1 MRVLFVT
8 SECLPY
14 VKTGGLGD
22 VAGALPGALREVGV
36 DVRVLLPGYPGVL
49 ERLEN
54 TKVLRDLRGLP
65 GLPSASPARLVS
77 GRGVD
82 GGTVYALDIPSFFGR
97 KGNPYLGPD
106 GKDWSDNH
114 LRFAALGRVAALIGL
129 AGDGGTGRAAWK
141 PDVLHGHDWQAGL
154 AAAHLHFPLW
164 PLAGLKRPGTV
175 FTIHNLAFQGLFPA
189 DTVPTLGL
197 PWDGFTPQGFE
208 FYSQLSFLKAG
219 LVYSDRLTTV
229 SPTYATEIQGEI
241 FGFGMD
247 GLLRARADVLHGI
260 LNGIDTA
267 AWDPASDPQISAH
280 YDADS
285 LPAKEANKADL
296 QRAFGLSPDIHA
308 PLFGIVSRLTDQK
321 GIDLVVQAIPH
332 LMARGAQLAVLGT
345 GTAALEQA
353 LAGAARHYP
362 GRVGLVL
369 GYDEALSHRLQAGVD
384 VLMVPSRFEPC
395 GLTQMYALRYGTLP
409 LVSRVGGLADTVTDC
424 TDDALSD
431 GTATGFTFG
440 PVTVPALLNAID
452 RALALHPQTDRW
464 RRVQRSAMARDV
476 SWAASARHYVDTY
489 RAAIAAADPSG
500 IPST

>member
-22 VAGALPGALREVGV
+22 VAGALPAALRAENV
-36 DVRVLLPGYPGVL
+36 DVRTLIPGYPGVL

-54 TKVLRDLRGLP
+54 IKVLRDLRGLP
-65 GLPSASPARLVS
+65 GLPSAAPARLVA

-82 GGTVYALDIPSFFGR
+82 GGILYALDIPSFFGR

-106 GKDWSDNH
+106 GRDWSDNH

-129 AGDGGTGRAAWK
+129 DGDGGEKRAGWK

-164 PLAGLKRPGTV
+164 PLAGHRRPGTV
-175 FTIHNLAFQGLFPA
+175 FTIHNLAFQGLFA
-189 DTVPTLGL
+189 AKTVPTLGL

-219 LVYSDRLTTV
+219 LVFSDRLTTV

-247 GLLRARADVLHGI
+247 GLLRARADVLDGI
-260 LNGIDTA
+260 LNGIDTD
-267 AWDPASDPQISAH
+267 AWDPVRDPHLAGH
-280 YDADS
+280 YDDS
-285 LPAKEANKADL
+285 SLNAKEVNKADI
-296 QRAFGLSPDIHA
+296 QRAFGLSPDLQA

-332 LMARGAQLAVLGT
+332 IVARGGQLAVLGT
-345 GTAALEQA
+345 GAAALEQA

-395 GLTQMYALRYGTLP
+395 GLTQMYALRYGSLP

-424 TDDALSD
+424 TDDALAD
-431 GTATGFTFG
+431 GRATGFTFG
-440 PVTVPALLNAID
+440 PVTAPALINAID
-452 RALALHPQTDRW
+452 RALALYPQTERW
-464 RRVQRSAMARDV
+464 RGVQRAAMARDV
-476 SWAASARHYVDTY
+476 SWAASARHYVETY
-489 RAAIAAADPSG
+489 RAAITAAQG
-500 IPST
+500 

>member
-1 MRVLFVT
+1 MRVLFVS

-22 VAGALPGALREVGV
+22 VVGALPAALRAEGV

-49 ERLEN
+49 DRLEN
-54 TKVLRDLRGLP
+54 VKILRDLRGLP
-65 GLPSASPARLVS
+65 GLASGAPARLLS

-82 GGTVYALDIPSFFGR
+82 GGVVYAVDIPAFYGR

-129 AGDGGTGRAAWK
+129 DGDGAKGKGKGAWV

-164 PLAGLKRPGTV
+164 PLAGAKRPGTV

-189 DTVPTLGL
+189 DMVPTLGL
-197 PWDGFTPQGFE
+197 SWDGFTPQGYE
-208 FYSQLSFLKAG
+208 FHNQLSFLKAG
-219 LVYSDRLTTV
+219 LVYSDQLTTV

-260 LNGIDTA
+260 LNGIDTD
-267 AWDPASDPQISAH
+267 AWNPATDAQISAH
-280 YDADS
+280 YDAGS
-285 LPAKEANKADL
+285 LSTKAANKADI

-321 GIDLVVQAIPH
+321 GIDLVVDAIPH
-332 LMARGAQLAVLGT
+332 LMSRGGQLAVLGT
-345 GTAALEQA
+345 GTASLEQA
-353 LAGAARHYP
+353 LAGAARLYP
-362 GRVGLVL
+362 GRIGLVL

-424 TDDALSD
+424 TDEAMTN
-431 GTATGFTFG
+431 GTATGFSFA
-440 PVTVPALLNAID
+440 PVTVPALINAID

-464 RRVQRSAMARDV
+464 RGVQRAAMASDV
-476 SWAASARHYVDTY
+476 SWAASAREYIATY
-489 RAAIAAADPSG
+489 QAAMAVAAG
-500 IPST
+500 